1 MSNNE
6 VIKTAKELYD
16 LKQMKTELED
26 EITALEDRLKQEMT
40 DREVDELAAG
50 GHFVRYTE
58 YTAMRFDASAFKKA
72 EPELAA
78 AYTKA
83 TTGKRFTIA

>member
-6 VIKTAKELYD
+6 VIKTAKELFE

-26 EITALEDRLKQEMT
+26 EITALEDRLKQEMA

-50 GHFVRYTE
+50 SHTVHYTE

-78 AYTKA
+78 QYTKA
-83 TTGKRFTIA
+83 ATGKRFSIV

>member
-26 EITALEDRLKQEMT
+26 EITALEDRLKQEMA

-50 GHFVRYTE
+50 GHVVRYTE